1 MLSGS
6 RQGKERRA
14 SPCIAAFVTVE
25 AEVQD
30 GIRVTL
36 LNDVYSD
43 GAALGPLLGGVTK
56 RRRCR
61 VQCGAASVR
70 EQGFGLTF

>member
-1 MLSGS
+1 MRPLLLAKLVPGEGPREMLSGS

-36 LNDVYSD
+36 LNDVYSLSD
-43 GAALGPLLGGVTK
+43 GAV
-56 RRRCR
+56 
-61 VQCGAASVR
+61 
-70 EQGFGLTF
+70 